1 MRAFDDLHQLR
12 TVRAVVLAASGTAF
26 CSGMDLAEMHNT
38 SKSPDALAQWH
49 HDAAAYRDLLEM
61 MLRFPK
67 PLIAAVNGP
76 ALAGGAGLALACDL
90 VLATDAAAFGLPE
103 PRRGLVAG
111 MIAPLLAFR
120 VGAGRAA
127 YLLLSAQRFP
137 LPRPIVSA
145 CITNLCP
152 RTISGLEPTNW
163 PVDAS
168 LRPRGPALDEANA
181 QRDDRRT
188 PDDDADRRGG
198 RAAPPPARP
207 KPPREGLMTR
217 FSKSGAKMAVT
228 ATYSETGS
236 GIRDDSDA
244 DLKGHYILTNSATK
258 NLQSRD
264 VPRPCRNSKC
274 F

>member
-1 MRAFDDLHQLR
+1 MSLIKTHVHAHTGTIILKRPEKRNALSRALLAELMRAFDDLHQLR

-38 SKSPDALAQWH
+38 SKSPDALTQWH

-111 MIAPLLAFR
+111 MIAPLLVFR

-127 YLLLSAQRFP
+127 YLLLSAQTIPAAEAHRIGLYHELVP
-137 LPRPIVSA
+137 ADHLWPRANELAGQCAACAPEALLLTKRMLNETIGEHLTTMLTAGAAVSA
-145 CITNLCP
+145 TA
-152 RTISGLEPTNW
+152 RTT
-163 PVDAS
+163 
-168 LRPRGPALDEANA
+168 EA
-181 QRDDRRT
+181 
-188 PDDDADRRGG
+188 
-198 RAAPPPARP
+198 AA
-207 KPPREGLMTR
+207 EGL
-217 FSKSGAKMAVT
+217 
-228 ATYSETGS
+228 
-236 GIRDDSDA
+236 
-244 DLKGHYILTNSATK
+244 SAFLEK
-258 NLQSRD
+258 RE
-264 VPRPCRNSKC
+264 PKWP
-274 F
+274 